1 MTIADIFAQ
10 SALSRLETEI
20 FVSFLLQKN
29 REFLLTHPET
39 KINKATYK
47 KFLILSRK
55 RQDNWPVA
63 YLTGQKEFYGLKFK
77 VTPAVLVPRPET
89 EMMVGEIINITKSD
103 NQKDISYTILDIG
116 TGSGAIIIAVARE
129 LKKLKNNIFKNSQFK
144 AGDISAPAL
153 KIAQQNAI
161 NHRLSS
167 KIKFYQGNLL
177 QAFKFKPNQLNKK
190 YLIIAANL
198 PYLTSTQINKS
209 PSINHEPRLAL
220 DGAKQG
226 FKYYQELFKQLKEL
240 NLNEVKISL
249 ICEIDPS
256 QNISGQK
263 IAKKYFPT
271 ANIISKKDLRKKY
284 RFLIINI

>member
-10 SALSRLETEI
+10 SALPRLETEI

-39 KINKATYK
+39 PINKATHK

-89 EMMVGEIINITKSD
+89 EMMVEEIIDIVK
-103 NQKDISYTILDIG
+103 KDKQQHVTSTIVDIG
-116 TGSGAIIIAVARE
+116 TGSGAIIIAVVSE
-129 LKKLKNNIFKNSQFK
+129 LKKLKNDIFKNSEFK
-144 AGDISAPAL
+144 ASDISAPAL
-153 KIAQQNAI
+153 KVAKQNAI
-161 NHRLSS
+161 KHKLSS
-167 KIKFYQGNLL
+167 KIKFYRGNLL
-177 QAFKFKPNQLNKK
+177 QAFKFKQNQLNKK
-190 YLIIAANL
+190 HLIIAANL

-209 PSINHEPRLAL
+209 PGINHEPRLAL
-220 DGAKQG
+220 DGSKQG
-226 FKYYQELFKQLKEL
+226 FKYYRELFKQLKEL

-263 IAKKYFPT
+263 IAKLYFPT

-284 RFLIINI
+284 RFLVISI